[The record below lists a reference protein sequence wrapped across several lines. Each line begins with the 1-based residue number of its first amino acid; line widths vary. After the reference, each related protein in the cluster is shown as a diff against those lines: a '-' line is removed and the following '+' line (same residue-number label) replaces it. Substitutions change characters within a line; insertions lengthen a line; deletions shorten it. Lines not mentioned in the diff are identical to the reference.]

1 MEIEKLIKLL
11 KDNRELNVGVRLGIL
26 LGLYYT
32 RSAWF
37 KELLEATK
45 LNKTE
50 LYQHLKVLSKSGYIE
65 MKYVPTI
72 EGKRLK
78 VFITKKGDEVVKE
91 VLELLKET
99 K

>member
-1 MEIEKLIKLL
+1 MELEKLIKLL
-11 KDNRELNVGVRLGIL
+11 KDNKELNVGVRLGIL

-37 KELLEATK
+37 KELLEATG
-45 LNKTE
+45 LNKAE
-50 LYQHLKVLSKSGYIE
+50 LYQHLKILHKSGYVEI
-65 MKYVPTI
+65 KYIPTV

-78 VFITKKGDEVVKE
+78 VFITKKGDEVVRQ
-91 VLELLKET
+91 VVELLRK